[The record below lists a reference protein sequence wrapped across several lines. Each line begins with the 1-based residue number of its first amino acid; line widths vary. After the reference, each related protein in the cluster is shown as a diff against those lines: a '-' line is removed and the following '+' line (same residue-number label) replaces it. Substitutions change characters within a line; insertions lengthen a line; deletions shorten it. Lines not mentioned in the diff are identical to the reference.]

1 MGPTRRTTIRSI
13 PSPASEP
20 LAEPPGIGKDFRA
33 FSQRS
38 SRSPKVWAD
47 SYLTAFAV
55 VAGAKLVPLTA
66 HFERDVPMYWFCELE
81 LIH

>member
-1 MGPTRRTTIRSI
+1 MGPTGRTTIRSI
-13 PSPASEP
+13 PSRASEP

-47 SYLTAFAV
+47 SYLTVFAV
-55 VAGAKLVPLTA
+55 VAGVKLVTFDRALRA
-66 HFERDVPMYWFCELE
+66 GRAEVLV
-81 LIH
+81 L